1 MFEFVL
7 SYYRLFGHPTN
18 SVPCPRLVMSEATWI
33 DWKASSAAQRR
44 SEDRK
49 LRKPQSL
56 LPPKPFRR
64 AVRLLRT
71 SKTSPCE
78 RQNWQLN
85 FFNFSVTRSSHPL
98 SRMLIRLCG
107 RSQGASDFGRRS
119 HHMSN
124 QLLGWL
130 GELWVSQECWNTQA
144 QPLEFQ
150 SAGLSGLWLPHRIF
164 LNNVEEKHRA
174 PHIIINF
181 ITISWILPCVLVSR
195 IPEWDRPRSF
205 FSEVSMWIVRRNGTV
220 ILGSIRCVA
229 MWAEAFPKLKMCR
242 LLELNC
248 WRSGRFAESAIIS
261 LTMFLLVS
269 PPIFRLI
276 TFCRGW
282 WASTSSS
289 RSQSFATHRLEGNFL
304 ICRAYKSKHIF

>member
-164 LNNVEEKHRA
+164 LKNNVEEKHRA

-195 IPEWDRPRSF
+195 IPEWDRGFNVNREAKRHRDSWFNPLCCHVSWSVSKAKDVQVVGAELLEIGEVRWIRNHFSDDVSTCFSSYLSVDHFLPRMVSF
-205 FSEVSMWIVRRNGTV
+205 NLQFKI
-220 ILGSIRCVA
+220 
-229 MWAEAFPKLKMCR
+229 PKLCHAQAGGK
-242 LLELNC
+242 LSDL
-248 WRSGRFAESAIIS
+248 
-261 LTMFLLVS
+261 
-269 PPIFRLI
+269 
-276 TFCRGW
+276 
-282 WASTSSS
+282 
-289 RSQSFATHRLEGNFL
+289 
-304 ICRAYKSKHIF
+304 